1 MDICVKMRWHEKY
14 KIHTGNKYFLKNIQ
28 QGIYAIK
35 AASTTEI
42 VLIFLLQNSLQTAF
56 LHVDANIG
64 KIILNK

>member
-14 KIHTGNKYFLKNIQ
+14 KIHTGNKYFLKHSTRDLC
-28 QGIYAIK
+28 Y